1 MSTSLLELIKQ
12 RYLDTLRSVPSRW
25 KILIVD
31 QFTQHMLHSVL
42 STYDVLEEGI
52 QQVDLITAHR
62 SPQPRLAAVYLLM
75 PTTQNVDLILR
86 DYNPAPPVQQ
96 GKSKSKQP
104 QQQVEPPKYAAA
116 YVNFLDG
123 INDALVGKLTDGL
136 PDNYLQGLKELY
148 VNFHALEPRV
158 FSLRSP
164 HTFFTLYGP
173 PDGPAE
179 RALARWEDD
188 IGWMSR
194 AIVNTLATLG
204 EYPLIRYYNPPSSF
218 HNHLGPG
225 LAAGEG
231 IGKRLADRVQ
241 AEIDSYARDNS
252 NFPPVSD
259 PPRPRGILF
268 ITDRSMDLSAPFLHE
283 FTYQAMINDLLDII
297 DGRRYRHTFTNEQ
310 GKEEEKEAVLSDED
324 KVWVEVRHMHMKD
337 ALDKLIADFK
347 AYAGEHGGTFGGT
360 GTTSLNDMK
369 DMLASLPQMREVKE
383 KLSLHLTMAEKCMNI
398 FERKQLPVAA
408 GVEQCCATG
417 VTPEG
422 KTPKTLVE
430 EMVPLLDDRSV
441 SSTDKLRIIALYIMH
456 RDGVPE
462 GDKKRLYQHA
472 RLALHEM
479 DAVNNLTHL
488 GINVDK
494 DSGKKRKALFKQKEE
509 EDAYD
514 ISRYQPAIKLM
525 LEEHFAGNLDQSTFP
540 YVRDAPASTSSSLL
554 NRSSTPTAPT
564 SGSLRSARPQW
575 TAQRSKRIVNEP
587 KQRVLVFIA
596 GGATYSEVRS
606 VYKLSE
612 QHQNKDVYLGT
623 TALITPQQFAGDL
636 ANLERGGGSSHTA
649 SRFEKASKAHPPRPA
664 GIPQAAFDHRYQQK
678 VAAAPPPPQPQP
690 QKQQSAPP
698 PPQQQQRLSP
708 SDGRRP
714 SSIASSGTSG
724 PPGSSMMG
732 SSLSHQSSASSMAP
746 SMTGASQNGS
756 TASKIKKKGFL
767 KRLID

>member
-1 MSTSLLELIKQ
+1 MSSGLLDLIKK

-31 QFTQHMLHSVL
+31 EFTHRMLLSVL
-42 STYDVLEEGI
+42 NQYEVLEEGI
-52 QQVDLITAHR
+52 QQIDLITAHR

-75 PTTQNVDLILR
+75 PTTQNVDLVLR
-86 DYNPAPPVQQ
+86 DYSPGPPAPQ
-96 GKSKSKQP
+96 GKSKSKALPPP
-104 QQQVEPPKYAAA
+104 QEPPKYAAA
-116 YVNFLDG
+116 YINFLDG

-136 PDNYLQGLKELY
+136 PENYLQGLKELY
-148 VNFHALEPRV
+148 INFHALEPRV

-164 HTFFTLYGP
+164 RTFFSLYGP
-173 PDGPAE
+173 PDGPSD
-179 RALARWEDD
+179 RALARWEDE

-194 AIVNTLATLG
+194 TIVNTLATLG

-218 HNHLGPG
+218 HAPLGPG

-231 IGKRLADRVQ
+231 IGKRLAERVQ
-241 AEIDSYARDNS
+241 VELDAYARDNT

-259 PPRPRGILF
+259 PPRPRGVLLL
-268 ITDRSMDLSAPFLHE
+268 TDRSMDLHAPFLHE

-297 DGRRYRHTFTNEQ
+297 DGRRYRHTFVNEQ
-310 GKEEEKEAVLSDED
+310 GKEEEKEALLSDDD
-324 KVWVEVRHMHMKD
+324 KVWVEVRHMHVKD

-360 GTTSLNDMK
+360 GATSINDMK

-383 KLSLHLTMAEKCMNI
+383 KLSLHLTMAEKSMTL
-398 FERKQLPVAA
+398 FDKKKLPLVA

-430 EMVPLLDDRSV
+430 EMVPLLDDRGV

-494 DSGKKRKALFKQKEE
+494 DSGKKRKQIFKQKEE
-509 EDAYD
+509 DDAYD
-514 ISRYQPAIKLM
+514 ISRYQPMIKYM
-525 LEEHFAGNLDQSTFP
+525 LEEQFAGSLDQSMFP
-540 YVRDAPASTSSSLL
+540 YVRDAPTSSSGG
-554 NRSSTPTAPT
+554 SSLMRGGAPTAPT

-575 TAQRSKRIVNEP
+575 TAQRSKRVVNEP
-587 KQRVLVFIA
+587 KQRVMVFVA
-596 GGATYSEVRS
+596 GGATYSEVRT
-606 VYKLSE
+606 VYKVSAAA
-612 QHQNKDVYLGT
+612 NKDVYLGT
-623 TALITPQQFAGDL
+623 THLLTPQSFAADL
-636 ANLERGGGSSHTA
+636 ANLERGGSGSSHLA
-649 SRFEKASKAHPPRPA
+649 AKFEKASKPLPPRAP
-664 GIPQAAFDHRYQQK
+664 GIPQQAFDHRYQQR
-678 VAAAPPPPQPQP
+678 VQSPPPPPPQ
-690 QKQQSAPP
+690 QKQAPA
-698 PPQQQQRLSP
+698 PQQQQRLP
-708 SDGRRP
+708 PPQDQRRP
-714 SSIASSGTSG
+714 SSIASSGATG
-724 PPGSSMMG
+724 PPPSTYAPSNL
-732 SSLSHQSSASSMAP
+732 SLSQQSSASSAP
-746 SMTGASQNGS
+746 SQNGS
-756 TASKIKKKGFL
+756 TGSKIKKKGFL